1 MDFKRFW
8 FNFLIGAE
16 ALFANRF
23 RAILTSLG
31 IIFGVAAVISML
43 AIGAGTEQEILEQ
56 IKQIGSNN
64 IVIKSKVIEKKVGG
78 EEEATAASKTPALA
92 GSRRATAPRCD
103 VESARSG

>member
-1 MDFKRFW
+1 MVFERFI
-8 FNFLIGAE
+8 FNFKLGAE

-43 AIGAGTEQEILEQ
+43 AIGSGTENEIIQQ

-64 IVIKSKVIEKKVGG
+64 IIIKSVIQKKN
-78 EEEATAASKTPALA
+78 
-92 GSRRATAPRCD
+92 
-103 VESARSG
+103 RS